1 MKFIN
6 KWFNI
11 GCLYLVGIITGLA
24 MAIWVFL
31 TGPGLALAI
40 WAIAFWLSFNLSVG
54 SVIGLQISVVQS
66 LAFVLLIRILR
77 SVISIESPTI

>member
-6 KWFNI
+6 KYFNI
-11 GCLYLVGIITGLA
+11 GCLYLVGTITGLA
-24 MAIWVFL
+24 IGIWVFL
-31 TGPGLALAI
+31 KGPGLALAI

-54 SVIGLQISVVQS
+54 SVIGLQISIVQS
-66 LAFVLLIRILR
+66 LTFVLLIRILR

>member
-6 KWFNI
+6 KYFNI
-11 GCLYLVGIITGLA
+11 GCLYVVGIITALA
-24 MAIWVFL
+24 LGIWTFL

-54 SVIGLQISVVQS
+54 SVIGLQISIVQS
-66 LAFVLLIRILR
+66 LTFVLLIRVLR